1 MSFIHTL
8 THHKLQNTVAQ
19 SQWYGWWCFTS
30 FFLGTVKI
38 HNKYTI
44 ANSTFHNSAG
54 KCVTSPL
61 NVYKSY
67 FCERGGGVHIVVF
80 DNVLRN
86 SNITLFNNTLEGN
99 SAVFGGGA
107 LVCLSGST
115 SGNTIQILHNRLLLT
130 EL

>member
-8 THHKLQNTVAQ
+8 THHKLQKQ
-19 SQWYGWWCFTS
+19 SLNLNGWVVVLYKWV
-30 FFLGTVKI
+30 FLGTVKI

-44 ANSTFHNSAG
+44 ANSTFQYNSAG

-80 DNVLRN
+80 DNVLRKQQHY
-86 SNITLFNNTLEGN
+86 T
-99 SAVFGGGA
+99 V
-107 LVCLSGST
+107 
-115 SGNTIQILHNRLLLT
+115 Q
-130 EL
+130 